1 MWENMR
7 YTYNEKEKKIEEQQL
22 GTFTQYPLRLAWAI
36 TIHKSQGLTLN
47 NVIIDLSGGA
57 FAAGQTYVAL
67 SRCRSL
73 EGIQL
78 LEPIKYSDVFVR
90 GEILQFAHGF
100 NDQKRLIQTLS
111 YSKADIEYA
120 ATVKA
125 FDAGDFQTA
134 LDHFFVAIH
143 ARYDIEKPL
152 ARRYIRRKLGVINR
166 LRSQNHEL
174 RRQLKSQREM
184 LTRLAEE
191 YSQMGDECITAYA
204 DAASALANYD
214 KALQLDPSSMRALMG
229 KARVLLKT
237 QPAKALPWAERAVN
251 TGAVLPAILLRGE
264 CQIAVGHLK
273 AARED
278 AALALDL
285 DVESAEA
292 HELMAAVLTREGDED
307 QASIHQA
314 IAEELRKRKNRKRK
328 G

>member
-100 NDQKRLIQTLS
+100 NDQKRLTQTLS

-191 YSQMGDECITAYA
+191 YSQMGDECISTYG

-251 TGAVLPAILLRGE
+251 TGAELPAILLRGE

-307 QASIHQA
+307 QASIHRA
-314 IAEELRKRKNRKRK
+314 IAEELRKRKDRKRK